1 MIRVMVVDDS
11 GVYRMLLSKALKQ
24 YSDIE
29 VVGAAVDGQE
39 AVGLI
44 EKLNPDVITLDM
56 NMPRMNGMETLAV
69 LAVKYPDVQ
78 VIVVAAETR
87 NDAER
92 VVLVLEAGAFDM
104 VLKPKATDATPMET
118 LRKALYPKLKAAAER
133 KSGLNK
139 QRILPRKPVAV
150 VAPRRV
156 SGQFIPDIVA
166 IGSSTGGPAAL
177 HEVIAALPADFPVP
191 VIVVQHMPK
200 LFIESLA
207 GRLDRDFPIR
217 CLVAEEQMKLKAG
230 HVYFNPGETHMDVVR
245 AVGGELSIRFNDGEP
260 EHHCK
265 PAVDVLLRS
274 LHRLAPTIRT
284 LVVILTGMGADGAA
298 GAKML
303 SEVNA
308 KVIVQDQQSS
318 VVWGMPGET
327 VKLGAADEVL
337 PLDEIGAAITQIGRC
352 AG

>member
-1 MIRVMVVDDS
+1 MIRVLVVDDS
-11 GVYRMLLSKALKQ
+11 GVYRMLLSKALKEYQ
-24 YSDIE
+24 DIE

-39 AVGLI
+39 AVELI
-44 EKLNPDVITLDM
+44 PKLKPDVITLDM

-69 LAVKYPDVQ
+69 LAVKYPDIQ

-104 VLKPKATDATPMET
+104 VLKPKATDATPMQT
-118 LRKALYPKLKAAAER
+118 LREGLYPKLKAAAER
-133 KSGLNK
+133 KSGLK
-139 QRILPRKPVAV
+139 QQRTVPPRPATVAT
-150 VAPRRV
+150 PGRV
-156 SGQFIPDIVA
+156 RGVFTPDIVA
-166 IGSSTGGPAAL
+166 IGSRTGGPAAL
-177 HEVIAALPADFPVP
+177 REVIAALPANFPVP

-207 GRLDRDFPIR
+207 SRLDRDCPVR
-217 CLVAEEQMKLKAG
+217 CLVAQEQMKLEAG
-230 HVYFNPGETHMDVVR
+230 HVYFNPGEIHMDVVR
-245 AVGGELSIRFNDGEP
+245 AAGGGLTVRFNDGAP

-265 PAVDVLLRS
+265 PAVDVALRS

-303 SEVNA
+303 SDVHA
-308 KVIVQDQQSS
+308 RVIAQDQQSS
-318 VVWGMPGET
+318 VVWGMPGQT

-337 PLDEIGAAITQIGRC
+337 PLAEIGPAIACIGRGM
-352 AG
+352 A

>member
-11 GVYRMLLSKALKQ
+11 GVYRMLLSKALKE
-24 YSDIE
+24 YPDID
-29 VVGAAVDGQE
+29 VVGSAVDGQE
-39 AVGLI
+39 AIGLI
-44 EKLNPDVITLDM
+44 SKLKPDVITLDM

-69 LAVKYPDVQ
+69 LAVKHPDVQ

-92 VVLVLEAGAFDM
+92 VVMVLEAGAFEM
-104 VLKPKATDATPMET
+104 VLKPKASDATPMQT
-118 LRKALYPKLKAAAER
+118 LREALYPKLKAAAER
-133 KSGLNK
+133 KSGLNQQK
-139 QRILPRKPVAV
+139 IIPRKPAAV
-150 VAPRRV
+150 MAPRRV
-156 SGQFIPDIVA
+156 SGVFTPDIVA

-177 HEVIAALPADFPVP
+177 HAVIGALPADFPVP
-191 VIVVQHMPK
+191 VIVIQHMPK

-207 GRLDRDFPIR
+207 RRLDRDFAIH
-217 CLVAEEQMKLKAG
+217 CLLAQENMELKAG

-245 AVGGELSIRFNDGEP
+245 ATGGGLTIRFNDGEP

-265 PAVDVLLRS
+265 PAVDVVLRS
-274 LHRLAPTIRT
+274 LHHLAPTVRT

-298 GAKML
+298 GAHML
-303 SEVNA
+303 SEANA
-308 KVIVQDQQSS
+308 RVIAQDQQSS

-337 PLDEIGAAITQIGRC
+337 PLDEIGAAIIRIGRC
-352 AG
+352 SS